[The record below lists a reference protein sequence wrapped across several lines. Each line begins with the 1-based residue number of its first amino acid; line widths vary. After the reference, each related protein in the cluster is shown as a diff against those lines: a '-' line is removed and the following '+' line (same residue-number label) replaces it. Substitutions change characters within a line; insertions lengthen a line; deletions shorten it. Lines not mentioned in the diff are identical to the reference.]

1 MVLLVEKDEKLL
13 TEYGRVFAYINIVEG
28 NLDIFISCQSGL
40 TTDSKIIYK
49 ILDELMMGKKINIA
63 KEFLSKD
70 LIKKLWRLNDNR
82 ILLAHGVV
90 SEEVSDNIA
99 IGTGKLLINHKHKK
113 TPFDISFLEET
124 FELAKETLDEL
135 QEEIVK
141 LP

>member
-1 MVLLVEKDEKLL
+1 MVLPIEKDEKLL

-40 TTDSKIIYK
+40 MTDGKIIYK
-49 ILDELMMGKKINIA
+49 ILDELMIGKKINIA
-63 KEFLSKD
+63 KKFLSKD

-82 ILLAHGVV
+82 ILLAYGVV
-90 SEEVSDNIA
+90 SEEVSGNIA
-99 IGTGKLLINHKHKK
+99 IGTGKLSINHKHKK

-124 FELAKETLDEL
+124 FELARETLDEL

>member
-1 MVLLVEKDEKLL
+1 M
-13 TEYGRVFAYINIVEG
+13 
-28 NLDIFISCQSGL
+28 
-40 TTDSKIIYK
+40 
-49 ILDELMMGKKINIA
+49 
-63 KEFLSKD
+63 
-70 LIKKLWRLNDNR
+70 WRLNDNR

-99 IGTGKLLINHKHKK
+99 IGTRKLLINHKHKK
-113 TPFDISFLEET
+113 APFDISFLEET